1 MTLHTRFLTGPKRRL
16 AVAPFAS
23 SCDDVRPILLTRPE
37 RLFFSLSPSS
47 LNVCQISPTLA
58 ET

>member
-1 MTLHTRFLTGPKRRL
+1 MKDQPGRIKRRL